1 MAEAV
6 AREFYGDM
14 SCPIQWGTFIH
25 NGRTFESDSVYVGK
39 MPEKLVEIGF
49 GENAIYDKKH
59 FCNSMYDLDGTP
71 NGKLHGHGMDKED
84 MLSLPRM
91 LRNPV
96 AIVSADMSDKNP
108 KDYALSFICADKKD
122 GEQVYRRVVV
132 QPRDYNKGVLDQ
144 YKASKVITFYNI
156 EKNQFDGIL
165 QQVLDGKRSLVY
177 FDPYQFHSI
186 NSQDRFASFESMG
199 AYSTQIAG
207 HYRTLDNLARSMANY
222 QRTVGAAAYVELER
236 YAEGIQFDYRQTFY
250 TPFRDAVRTIESME
264 ASIDELAEAREIINR
279 ACDLVKDS
287 EIEKKVLGRIEVPYA
302 MAYLNAMGQEE
313 MSRKIDE
320 AVQTISNL
328 QINTENDIANM
339 YDVID
344 RLEKVFSLNFSE
356 NSLERNQYVQEAEQL
371 NKAFVQELKLRL
383 GDKAMEKEDL
393 FYEQSEFTQNLD
405 DC

>member
-1 MAEAV
+1 
-6 AREFYGDM
+6 
-14 SCPIQWGTFIH
+14 
-25 NGRTFESDSVYVGK
+25 
-39 MPEKLVEIGF
+39 
-49 GENAIYDKKH
+49 
-59 FCNSMYDLDGTP
+59 
-71 NGKLHGHGMDKED
+71 
-84 MLSLPRM
+84 
-91 LRNPV
+91 
-96 AIVSADMSDKNP
+96 
-108 KDYALSFICADKKD
+108 
-122 GEQVYRRVVV
+122 
-132 QPRDYNKGVLDQ
+132 
-144 YKASKVITFYNI
+144 
-156 EKNQFDGIL
+156 
-165 QQVLDGKRSLVY
+165 
-177 FDPYQFHSI
+177 
-186 NSQDRFASFESMG
+186 MG

-207 HYRTLDNLARSMANY
+207 HYRTLDNLGRSMANY

-287 EIEKKVLGRIEVPYA
+287 EIEKRVLGRIEVPYA

-313 MSRKIDE
+313 MARKIDE

-328 QINTENDIANM
+328 QINTENDITHM

-344 RLEKVFSLNFSE
+344 RLEKVFVLNFSE

-393 FYEQSEFTQNLD
+393 FYEQSELTQNWD